1 MPSSNGET
9 ANREPAHDLQE
20 ILEHI
25 TSHVDVRVSA
35 PMSSSVLGLHSAPRA
50 HSGPAAG
57 GSFGGGP
64 RPAAPAGHPRPAA
77 PVGYCGRR
85 CVAGDCGLEPAMRSR
100 RWRSDAVGLPGP
112 AHGCPELVKP
122 ILHTD
127 IGVGMSSHPSGRA
140 SRVDLHGRGA
150 SSPSPPPDPIGP
162 ARGRAWSI
170 SRRSVLRSGG
180 AELPRSWE
188 SNEADR
194 GSPRPR

>member
-1 MPSSNGET
+1 MPRSNGET

-85 CVAGDCGLEPAMRSR
+85 CVAGTAAWNRPCVVAD
-100 RWRSDAVGLPGP
+100 
-112 AHGCPELVKP
+112 
-122 ILHTD
+122 
-127 IGVGMSSHPSGRA
+127 GVVMQSGYP
-140 SRVDLHGRGA
+140 V
-150 SSPSPPPDPIGP
+150 
-162 ARGRAWSI
+162 
-170 SRRSVLRSGG
+170 
-180 AELPRSWE
+180 
-188 SNEADR
+188 
-194 GSPRPR
+194 RPMDVPN